1 MNMQFSLNDRLALV
15 TGSSRGIGKAIALAL
30 AEAGADIA
38 VHYAGNRNA
47 AEETCEEIRKLG
59 RKAQCFQAELS
70 APDAS
75 KSLSQDVSNALG
87 APDIVVANASIQDRV
102 AWEEI
107 TEEQALRHYQV
118 NVASILSLIQAS
130 VPAMRERRW
139 GRILTIGSV
148 QQTVP
153 HPQLAAYAVT
163 KSALLNLVRNLAKQL
178 APDGITLNNLAPGA
192 IATDRN
198 AEALS
203 DKNYRN
209 LVINHIPAGRIGDP
223 QDCAGAA
230 LLLCS
235 DAGRYITGADLYVD
249 GGMSL

>member
-1 MNMQFSLNDRLALV
+1 MNQAFSLNNRLALV

-30 AEAGADIA
+30 ADAGADLA
-38 VHYAGNRNA
+38 VHYAGNRTA
-47 AEETCEEIRKLG
+47 AEECCEEIRALG

-70 APDAS
+70 VSGAS
-75 KSLSQDVSNALG
+75 KSLHDEVTTAMG

-102 AWEEI
+102 DWQDI

-118 NVASILSLIQAS
+118 NVASILSLIQAAT
-130 VPAMRERRW
+130 PAMREKKW

-148 QQTVP
+148 QQSVP

-203 DKNYRN
+203 DEDYRQK
-209 LVINHIPAGRIGDP
+209 VIDHIPTGRIGTP
-223 QDCAGAA
+223 HDCAGAA

-235 DAGRYITGADLYVD
+235 DAGAYITGADLYVD

>member
-1 MNMQFSLNDRLALV
+1 MA
-15 TGSSRGIGKAIALAL
+15 
-30 AEAGADIA
+30 
-38 VHYAGNRNA
+38 
-47 AEETCEEIRKLG
+47 
-59 RKAQCFQAELS
+59 
-70 APDAS
+70 
-75 KSLSQDVSNALG
+75 
-87 APDIVVANASIQDRV
+87 APDIVVANASIQERV

-130 VPAMRERRW
+130 VPAMRERGW

-178 APDGITLNNLAPGA
+178 APDGITVNNLAPGA

-203 DKNYRN
+203 DEDYRN
-209 LVINHIPAGRIGDP
+209 LVVSHIPAGRIGEAG
-223 QDCAGAA
+223 DCAGAA
-230 LLLCS
+230 LLVCS